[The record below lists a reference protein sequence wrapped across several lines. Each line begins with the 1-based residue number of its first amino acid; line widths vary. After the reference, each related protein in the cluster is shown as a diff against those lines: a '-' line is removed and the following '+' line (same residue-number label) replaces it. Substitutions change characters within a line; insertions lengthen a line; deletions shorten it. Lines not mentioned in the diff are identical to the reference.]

1 MDIIYILKAKSG
13 KQYLVVAKEY
23 LLGQL
28 EAKALINATSKA
40 VAKFLWKEV
49 ICKQGVFKQL
59 SVNRG
64 LENKDV
70 VAILTETYRIY

>member
-28 EAKALINATSKA
+28 EVKALINVIFKA
-40 VAKFLWKEV
+40 VVKFLWEEV
-49 ICKQGVFKQL
+49 IYKQGIFRQFFI
-59 SVNRG
+59 NRG
-64 LENKDV
+64 PENKDI
-70 VAILTETYRIY
+70 VAILTEIYRIY